1 LPLFLLLDGIGAS
14 LFIGAIA
21 VVGCLFHTEI
31 MAVVDKLAAFGLFG
45 ALAAL
50 VMLLLYMA
58 ARWVQR
64 QLFIRSLR
72 MSRIT
77 VNELCR
83 LMAEQK
89 QILILDVRP
98 LDARV
103 AGGIIPGAVAAH
115 ATEIK
120 AVLQVYTHDHEMIV
134 YCACPNEASAASA
147 AKHLRRAGFK
157 NIRPLLG
164 GIDAWVQAGHLLEP
178 YRPNSASTQ

>member
-1 LPLFLLLDGIGAS
+1 
-14 LFIGAIA
+14 
-21 VVGCLFHTEI
+21 
-31 MAVVDKLAAFGLFG
+31 
-45 ALAAL
+45 
-50 VMLLLYMA
+50 MLLLYMA

-134 YCACPNEASAASA
+134 YCACPNESVRRQRGKAPAPRGLQEHTPAFGRHRCLGAGRAPARTLSTQQRVHAINRTCWQPRVPARRA
-147 AKHLRRAGFK
+147 PPWCAFAGERRAGT
-157 NIRPLLG
+157 G
-164 GIDAWVQAGHLLEP
+164 
-178 YRPNSASTQ
+178 